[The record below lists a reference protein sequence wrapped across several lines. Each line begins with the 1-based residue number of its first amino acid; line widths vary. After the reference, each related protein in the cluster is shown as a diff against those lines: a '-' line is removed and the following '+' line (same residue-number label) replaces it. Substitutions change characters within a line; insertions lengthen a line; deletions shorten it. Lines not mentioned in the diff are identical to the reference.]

1 MSQSDAATATTDT
14 AGATVDPKP
23 WGLAGRLTLWTPRRY
38 FGFGALWAL
47 RAVVPLASGLAL
59 KEAFDTVSAPA
70 GSASRG
76 LWYVAAFFVA
86 EALREVLV
94 AVAIVGWAYWW
105 EGSNTIV
112 RGNVLRS
119 VLSAPG
125 PAATRVPYSPG
136 EAVGRLRDDSRDLVN
151 LADGWVDLSG
161 EIVFAVVAVAVMAA
175 VDPVMTAVV
184 ILPFVAGVAVTA
196 LLGDA
201 VRRAHR
207 AARQAAAEVTALVGD
222 LFSGVLAL
230 KAAGAGPAARRR
242 LTERNAARRQTAV
255 RSQTLASALSG
266 FSATTVELSIGLV
279 LLLAAPAMRR
289 GEFGVGDL
297 ALFTSYLGW
306 LSGLPRQLS
315 RLVISSRRS
324 SVAAGRLS
332 RLLAPGEDPAALVV
346 RRPVWFDA
354 ARPPSATSPIGTTTP
369 FEPIEPLELFTAQ
382 GLTARAPGAPRGIED
397 VDLRL
402 ARGTFT
408 VVTGPVG
415 AGKTTL
421 LRAVLGL
428 VQTESGAIRWN
439 GRTVT
444 DPGSFMVPP
453 RAAYV
458 AQVARLQSDTLAEN
472 LLLGWPDADDS
483 LRRALHLAAL
493 ERDVAAMPAGLATL
507 VGPRGVRLSGGQL
520 QRATTARALV
530 RRPELLVVD
539 DLSSALDVD
548 TEAELWAR
556 LATGGPATCLVVSH
570 RRAALLRADEVIVLA
585 DGRVAD
591 RGPLKALLERS
602 PEMRRLWREEASRLA
617 EGELTG

>member
-1 MSQSDAATATTDT
+1 MSHAASDVTATP
-14 AGATVDPKP
+14 GAAEPSP
-23 WGLAGRLTLWTPRRY
+23 WRLAGRLTVWTPRRY

-86 EALREVLV
+86 EALRTVLV

-125 PAATRVPYSPG
+125 AAATRVPHSPG
-136 EAVGRLRDDSRDLVN
+136 EAVGRLRDDTRDLVA
-151 LADGWVDLSG
+151 LADGWVDLIG
-161 EIVFAVVAVAVMAA
+161 EVVFAVVAVAVMAA
-175 VDPVMTAVV
+175 VDPVVTAIVL
-184 ILPFVAGVAVTA
+184 LPFVVGVAVTA
-196 LLGDA
+196 VLGDA

-222 LFSGVLAL
+222 LFAGVLAL
-230 KAAGAGPAARRR
+230 KAAGAEPAARQR
-242 LTERNAARRQTAV
+242 LAERNTARSHTAV

-266 FSATTVELSIGLV
+266 FNATTVDISVGLV

-289 GEFGVGDL
+289 GDFGVGDL

-315 RLVISSRRS
+315 RLLVASRRA
-324 SVAAGRLS
+324 SVAAGRLG
-332 RLLAPGEDPAALVV
+332 RLLAPGEEAAALVA
-346 RRPVWFDA
+346 RRPVWFD
-354 ARPPSATSPIGTTTP
+354 TSPPPLMATATVTTGP
-369 FEPIEPLELFTAQ
+369 PEPADHLEVFTAQ

-402 ARGTFT
+402 ARGSFT

-428 VQTESGAIRWN
+428 VAAESGTIRWN
-439 GRTVT
+439 GRTVA

-472 LLLGWPDADDS
+472 LLLGWPDADVA

-493 ERDVAAMPAGLATL
+493 ERDVAAMPAGLATV

-530 RRPELLVVD
+530 RQPELLVVD

-556 LATGGPATCLVVSH
+556 LATGGPTTCLVVSH

-591 RGPLKALLERS
+591 RGPLKTLLERS

>member
-1 MSQSDAATATTDT
+1 MSRATTAKTHT
-14 AGATVDPKP
+14 AETTADPSP
-23 WGLAGRLTLWTPRRY
+23 WRLAARLTVWAPRRY

-47 RAVVPLASGLAL
+47 RAIVPLASGLAL
-59 KEAFDTVSAPA
+59 KQAFDTVAAPA

-86 EALREVLV
+86 EALRTVLV

-125 PAATRVPYSPG
+125 PAATRVPHSPG
-136 EAVGRLRDDSRDLVN
+136 EAVGRLRDDSRDLVV

-175 VDPVMTAVV
+175 VDPVITAVV
-184 ILPFVAGVAVTA
+184 LLPFAVGVAATA

-222 LFSGVLAL
+222 LFAGVLAL
-230 KAAGAGPAARRR
+230 KAAGAEPAARRR
-242 LTERNAARRQTAV
+242 LAERTAARRQAAV

-266 FSATTVELSIGLV
+266 LSATSVDLSVGLV
-279 LLLAAPAMRR
+279 LLLAAPAMQRSD
-289 GEFGVGDL
+289 FGVGDL

-306 LSGLPRQLS
+306 LSGLPRQLT
-315 RLVISSRRS
+315 RLLISSRRS
-324 SVAAGRLS
+324 SVAAGRLT
-332 RLLAPGEDPAALVV
+332 RLLAPGEEPAALVA
-346 RRPVWFDA
+346 RRPVYFGA
-354 ARPPSATSPIGTTTP
+354 ARPGDTPTAGPATPGP
-369 FEPIEPLELFTAQ
+369 VEPLEIFTAQ
-382 GLTARAPGAPRGIED
+382 GLTARSPGAPRGIDD

-402 ARGTFT
+402 ERGTFT
-408 VVTGPVG
+408 VVTGSVG
-415 AGKTTL
+415 AGKSTL

-428 VQTESGAIRWN
+428 VPAEAGTIRWN
-439 GRTVT
+439 GRAVS

-472 LLLGWPDADDS
+472 LLLGWPDADDA

-493 ERDVAAMPAGLATL
+493 ERDVAAMPSGLATM

-556 LATGGPATCLVVSH
+556 LADGGPATCLVVSH
-570 RRAALLRADEVIVLA
+570 RRAALQRADEVIVLA

>member
-1 MSQSDAATATTDT
+1 MSRSSAATAGTDAAET
-14 AGATVDPKP
+14 PADPRP
-23 WGLAGRLTLWTPRRY
+23 WRLAGRLTLWTPRRY

-47 RAVVPLASGLAL
+47 RAIVPLGSGLAL
-59 KEAFDTVSAPA
+59 KQAFDTVSAPA
-70 GSASRG
+70 GSAGRG
-76 LWYVAAFFVA
+76 LWFVAAFFVA
-86 EALREVLV
+86 EAVREVLV

-125 PAATRVPYSPG
+125 SAATRVPYSSG
-136 EAVGRLRDDSRDLVN
+136 EAVGRLRDDSRDLIN

-161 EIVFAVVAVAVMAA
+161 EVVFAVVAIGVMAA
-175 VDPVMTAVV
+175 VDPVITAVV
-184 ILPFVAGVAVTA
+184 LVPFVAGVAVTA

-230 KAAGAGPAARRR
+230 KATGAEPAARRR
-242 LTERNAARRQTAV
+242 LAERNAARRHTAG
-255 RSQTLASALSG
+255 RSQILASVLSG

-289 GEFGVGDL
+289 GDFGVGDL

-315 RLVISSRRS
+315 RLLVSSRRS

-332 RLLAPGEDPAALVV
+332 RLLAPGEDPAALVA
-346 RRPVWFDA
+346 RRPVWFGTA
-354 ARPPSATSPIGTTTP
+354 QPPSTTSVADTS
-369 FEPIEPLELFTAQ
+369 EPVEPLEVFSTQ

-402 ARGTFT
+402 GRGTFT

-428 VQTESGAIRWN
+428 VAAESGTIRWN
-439 GRTVT
+439 GTT
-444 DPGSFMVPP
+444 LSDPGSFMIPP

-472 LLLGWPDADDS
+472 LLLGWADADDA

-493 ERDVAAMPAGLATL
+493 ERDVAAMPAGLATV

-539 DLSSALDVD
+539 DLSSALDVV

>member
-1 MSQSDAATATTDT
+1 
-14 AGATVDPKP
+14 V
-23 WGLAGRLTLWTPRRY
+23 WTPRRY

-47 RAVVPLASGLAL
+47 RAIVPLASGLAL
-59 KEAFDTVSAPA
+59 KAAFDTVSAPA

-86 EALREVLV
+86 EALRTVLI

-125 PAATRVPYSPG
+125 PAASRVPHSPG
-136 EAVGRLRDDSRDLVN
+136 EAVGRLRDDSRDLVG
-151 LADGWVDLSG
+151 LADGWVDLAG
-161 EIVFAVVAVAVMAA
+161 DVVFAVVAVAVMAA
-175 VDPVMTAVV
+175 VDPVITV
-184 ILPFVAGVAVTA
+184 IVLLPFVAGVAVTA
-196 LLGDA
+196 FLGDA
-201 VRRAHR
+201 LRRAHR

-222 LFSGVLAL
+222 LFAGVLAL
-230 KAAGAGPAARRR
+230 KAAGAEPAARQR
-242 LTERNAARRQTAV
+242 LAERNAARRRTAV
-255 RSQTLASALSG
+255 RSQTLASALLG
-266 FSATTVELSIGLV
+266 FNATTVDISVGLV

-289 GEFGVGDL
+289 GDFGVGDL

-306 LSGLPRQLS
+306 LSALPRQLS
-315 RLVISSRRS
+315 RLLVASRRA
-324 SVAAGRLS
+324 SVAAGRLG
-332 RLLAPGEDPAALVV
+332 RLLAPGEEVATLVA
-346 RRPVWFDA
+346 RRPVWFGADQ
-354 ARPPSATSPIGTTTP
+354 PPAPTTLTASTGP
-369 FEPIEPLELFTAQ
+369 SEPVDSLAVFTAR

-402 ARGTFT
+402 ERGSFT

-428 VQTESGAIRWN
+428 VAAESGTIRWN
-439 GRTVT
+439 GRPVA

-472 LLLGWPDADDS
+472 LLLGWPDADDA
-483 LRRALHLAAL
+483 LRRALHMAAL
-493 ERDVAAMPAGLATL
+493 ERDVAAMPAGLATV

-530 RRPELLVVD
+530 RQPELLVVD

-591 RGPLKALLERS
+591 RGPLKTLLERS

>member
-1 MSQSDAATATTDT
+1 MSRTASDATAAPGT
-14 AGATVDPKP
+14 AEPNP
-23 WGLAGRLTLWTPRRY
+23 WRLAGRLTVWAPRRY

-70 GSASRG
+70 GSAGRG

-86 EALREVLV
+86 EALRTILV
-94 AVAIVGWAYWW
+94 AVAIIGWAYWW

-136 EAVGRLRDDSRDLVN
+136 EAVGRLRDDSRDLVV
-151 LADGWVDLSG
+151 LADGWVDLIG
-161 EIVFAVVAVAVMAA
+161 EVVFAVVAVAVMAA
-175 VDPVMTAVV
+175 VDPVITAVV
-184 ILPFVAGVAVTA
+184 LLPFVVGVAVTA
-196 LLGDA
+196 ALGDA

-222 LFSGVLAL
+222 LFAGVLAL
-230 KAAGAGPAARRR
+230 KAAGAEPAARQR
-242 LTERNAARRQTAV
+242 LVERNTARRQTAV

-266 FSATTVELSIGLV
+266 FNATTVELSVGLV

-289 GEFGVGDL
+289 GDFGVGDL

-315 RLVISSRRS
+315 RLLISSRKA
-324 SVAAGRLS
+324 SVAAGRLG
-332 RLLAPGEDPAALVV
+332 RLLAPGEEAAELVA
-346 RRPVWFDA
+346 RRPVWFGNEPPQSPAMATATGTAGASEA
-354 ARPPSATSPIGTTTP
+354 ADR
-369 FEPIEPLELFTAQ
+369 LELFTAQ
-382 GLTARAPGAPRGIED
+382 GLTARAPGAPRGIAD

-402 ARGTFT
+402 KRGAFT

-428 VQTESGAIRWN
+428 VAAESGTIRWN
-439 GRTVT
+439 GRTVA

-472 LLLGWPDADDS
+472 LLLGWPDADDA

-493 ERDVAAMPAGLATL
+493 ERDVAAMPFGLATV

-570 RRAALLRADEVIVLA
+570 RRAALQRADEVIVLA
-585 DGRVAD
+585 GGRVAD
-591 RGPLKALLERS
+591 RGTLKELLERS

>member
-1 MSQSDAATATTDT
+1 MSRPASGVTATP
-14 AGATVDPKP
+14 GAAEPSP
-23 WGLAGRLTLWTPRRY
+23 WRLAGRLTVWTPRRY

-70 GSASRG
+70 GSAGRG

-86 EALREVLV
+86 EALRTVLV

-125 PAATRVPYSPG
+125 PAATRVPHSPG
-136 EAVGRLRDDSRDLVN
+136 EAVGRLRDDTRDLVG
-151 LADGWVDLSG
+151 LADGWVDLIG
-161 EIVFAVVAVAVMAA
+161 EVVFAVVAVAVMAA
-175 VDPVMTAVV
+175 VDPVITAVV
-184 ILPFVAGVAVTA
+184 LLPFVVGVAVTA
-196 LLGDA
+196 VLGDA

-222 LFSGVLAL
+222 LFAGVLAL
-230 KAAGAGPAARRR
+230 KAAGAEPAARRR
-242 LTERNAARRQTAV
+242 LAERNTARSHTAV

-266 FSATTVELSIGLV
+266 FNATTADISVGLV

-289 GEFGVGDL
+289 GDFGVGDL

-315 RLVISSRRS
+315 RLLIASRRA
-324 SVAAGRLS
+324 SVAAGRLG
-332 RLLAPGEDPAALVV
+332 RLLAPGEEAAALVA
-346 RRPVWFDA
+346 RRPVWFGA
-354 ARPPSATSPIGTTTP
+354 APPPTTVTATTGSP
-369 FEPIEPLELFTAQ
+369 EPVDSLELFTVRR
-382 GLTARAPGAPRGIED
+382 LTARSPGAPRGIQD

-402 ARGTFT
+402 ERGTFT

-428 VQTESGAIRWN
+428 VAAESGTIGWN
-439 GRTVT
+439 GRTVA

-453 RAAYV
+453 RAGYV

-472 LLLGWPDADDS
+472 LLLGWPDADDA

-493 ERDVAAMPAGLATL
+493 ERDVAAMPAGLATV

-556 LATGGPATCLVVSH
+556 LAGGGPATCLVVSH

-602 PEMRRLWREEASRLA
+602 PEMRRLWREEAARLA

>member
-1 MSQSDAATATTDT
+1 MSRTASDVTAAPETAE
-14 AGATVDPKP
+14 PNP
-23 WGLAGRLTLWTPRRY
+23 WRLAGRLTLWAPRRY
-38 FGFGALWAL
+38 FGFGTLWAV

-59 KEAFDTVSAPA
+59 KAAFDTVSSPA
-70 GSASRG
+70 ESPSLG

-86 EALREVLV
+86 EALRTVLV

-125 PAATRVPYSPG
+125 PVATRVPYSPG
-136 EAVGRLRDDSRDLVN
+136 EAVGRLRDDSRDLVV
-151 LADGWVDLSG
+151 LADGWVDLIG
-161 EIVFAVVAVAVMAA
+161 EVVFAVVAVMVMAA
-175 VDPVMTAVV
+175 VDPLITAVV
-184 ILPFVAGVAVTA
+184 VLPFVVGVVITA

-207 AARQAAAEVTALVGD
+207 AARRAAAEVTALVGD
-222 LFSGVLAL
+222 LFAGVLAL
-230 KAAGAGPAARRR
+230 KAAGAEPAARQR
-242 LTERNAARRQTAV
+242 LTERNAARRTTAV
-255 RSQTLASALSG
+255 RSQTLAAALAG
-266 FSATTVELSIGLV
+266 FNATTVEVSVGLV

-289 GEFGVGDL
+289 GDFGVGDL

-315 RLVISSRRS
+315 RLLISSRRA
-324 SVAAGRLS
+324 SVAAERLG
-332 RLLAPGEDPAALVV
+332 RLLAPGEEAAALVA
-346 RRPVWFDA
+346 RRPVWFGA
-354 ARPPSATSPIGTTTP
+354 APPVTATAVTA
-369 FEPIEPLELFTAQ
+369 EPSDTADRLEVFRAQ

-402 ARGTFT
+402 ERGSFT

-428 VQTESGAIRWN
+428 VEAESGTMRWN

-472 LLLGWPDADDS
+472 LLLGWPDTDDA

-493 ERDVAAMPAGLATL
+493 ERDVAAMPSGLATV

-530 RRPELLVVD
+530 RQPELLVVD

-556 LATGGPATCLVVSH
+556 LADGGPSTCLVVSH
-570 RRAALLRADEVIVLA
+570 RRAALQRADEVIVLA
-585 DGRVAD
+585 GGRVAD
-591 RGPLKALLERS
+591 RGPLRELLERS

>member
-1 MSQSDAATATTDT
+1 MSPATSDVTATP
-14 AGATVDPKP
+14 GAAEPSP
-23 WGLAGRLTLWTPRRY
+23 WRLAGRLTVWTPRRY

-47 RAVVPLASGLAL
+47 RAVVPLGSGLAL

-70 GSASRG
+70 GSAGRG
-76 LWYVAAFFVA
+76 LWYVVAFFVA
-86 EALREVLV
+86 EAMRTVLV

-125 PAATRVPYSPG
+125 PAATRVPHSPG
-136 EAVGRLRDDSRDLVN
+136 EAVGRLRDDTRDLVG
-151 LADGWVDLSG
+151 LADGWVDLIG
-161 EIVFAVVAVAVMAA
+161 EVVFAVVAVAVMAA
-175 VDPVMTAVV
+175 VDPVVTAVV
-184 ILPFVAGVAVTA
+184 LLPFVAGVAVTA
-196 LLGDA
+196 VLGDA

-222 LFSGVLAL
+222 LFAGVLAL
-230 KAAGAGPAARRR
+230 KAAGAEPAARRR
-242 LTERNAARRQTAV
+242 LAERNTARSHTAV

-266 FSATTVELSIGLV
+266 FNATTVDISVGLV

-289 GEFGVGDL
+289 GDFGVGDL

-315 RLVISSRRS
+315 RLLVASRRA
-324 SVAAGRLS
+324 SVAAGRLG
-332 RLLAPGEDPAALVV
+332 RLLAPGEEAAALVA
-346 RRPVWFDA
+346 RRPVWFGA
-354 ARPPSATSPIGTTTP
+354 VQPPTTVTATTGSP
-369 FEPIEPLELFTAQ
+369 EPVDSLEVFTAR
-382 GLTARAPGAPRGIED
+382 GLTARAPGAPRGIQD

-402 ARGTFT
+402 ERGTFT

-428 VQTESGAIRWN
+428 VAAESGTILWN
-439 GRTVT
+439 GRAVA

-472 LLLGWPDADDS
+472 LLLGWPDADDA

-493 ERDVAAMPAGLATL
+493 ERDVAAMPAGLATV

-556 LATGGPATCLVVSH
+556 LASGGPATCLVVSH

-602 PEMRRLWREEASRLA
+602 PEMRRLWREEAARLA

>member
-1 MSQSDAATATTDT
+1 VSPPGTAAA
-14 AGATVDPKP
+14 DPSP
-23 WGLAGRLTLWTPRRY
+23 WRLAGRLALWTPGRY

-47 RAVVPLASGLAL
+47 RAIVPLASGLAL
-59 KEAFDTVSAPA
+59 KAAFDAVSSQSDAA
-70 GSASRG
+70 GSGRA

-86 EALREVLV
+86 EALRTVLV

-125 PAATRVPYSPG
+125 PAATRVPHSPG

-151 LADGWVDLSG
+151 LADGWVDLAG
-161 EIVFAVVAVAVMAA
+161 EGVFAVVAVAVMAA
-175 VDPVMTAVV
+175 VDPLITAAVV
-184 ILPFVAGVAVTA
+184 LPFVAGLAVTA

-230 KAAGAGPAARRR
+230 KAAGAEPAAQRR
-242 LTERNAARRQTAV
+242 LVERNAARRQAAV
-255 RSQTLASALSG
+255 RSQTLASALTG
-266 FSATTVELSIGLV
+266 LNATTIDTSIGLV

-315 RLVISSRRS
+315 RLYITSRRA
-324 SVAAGRLS
+324 SVAAGRLG
-332 RLLAPGEDPAALVV
+332 RLLAPDEEAGELVA
-346 RRPVWFDA
+346 RRPVWFGTEQPAPAPASPRTAHDGTDELDVF
-354 ARPPSATSPIGTTTP
+354 ATR
-369 FEPIEPLELFTAQ
+369 
-382 GLTARAPGAPRGIED
+382 GLTARAPGAARGID
-397 VDLRL
+397 GIDLCLR
-402 ARGTFT
+402 RGTFT
-408 VVTGPVG
+408 VVTGAVG

-421 LRAVLGL
+421 LRTILGL
-428 VQTESGAIRWN
+428 VPAEAGTMTWN
-439 GRTVT
+439 GDAVV

-453 RAAYV
+453 RVAYV

-472 LLLGWPDADDS
+472 LLLGWPAADDT

-493 ERDVAAMPAGLATL
+493 ERDVADMPGGLATM

-548 TEAELWAR
+548 TEADLWAR
-556 LATGGPATCLVVSH
+556 LAAGGPKTCLVVSH
-570 RRAALLRADEVIVLA
+570 RRAALVRADEVIVLA
-585 DGRVAD
+585 RGRISA
-591 RGPLKALLERS
+591 RGPLPELLERS